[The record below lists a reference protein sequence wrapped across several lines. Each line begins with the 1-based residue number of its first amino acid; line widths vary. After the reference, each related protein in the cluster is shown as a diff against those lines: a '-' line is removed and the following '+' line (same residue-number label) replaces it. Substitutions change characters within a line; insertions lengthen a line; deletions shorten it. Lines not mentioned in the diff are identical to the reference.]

1 MRILEILLLK
11 RWHSLL
17 RARDPVGRR
26 PGLRWA
32 LDHDVGFGQAESR
45 SQKEDR
51 RTWSLSKVVPEAMD
65 IDELNPYFQ
74 RQEGPGQTLSHCNTE
89 WSEGGKTRQEK
100 PQGPYGRPRK
110 HRRTPSPKLT
120 LDKRSESTCH
130 TET

>member
-89 WSEGGKTRQEK
+89 WSEGGRL
-100 PQGPYGRPRK
+100 GGRS
-110 HRRTPSPKLT
+110 HRALTGDPGNTDELRLQNSP
-120 LDKRSESTCH
+120 
-130 TET
+130 